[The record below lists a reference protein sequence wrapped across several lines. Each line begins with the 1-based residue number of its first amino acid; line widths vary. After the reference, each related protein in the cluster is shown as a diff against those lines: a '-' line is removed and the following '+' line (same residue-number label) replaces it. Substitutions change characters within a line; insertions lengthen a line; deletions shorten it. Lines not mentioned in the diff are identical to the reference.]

1 MKNTTFKIS
10 GYSFHQA
17 VSIQCFDMSL
27 ISGRQETDKKW
38 LMLFDPESDTATLD
52 HTMPKWY
59 AEPAILVE
67 AFAHDKIRK
76 SELECLTNS
85 GNSKRLAA
93 EKYCLTLV
101 DKHRLAWLKARKY
114 YYDFR
119 LRQSPN
125 DENKDQYTEVL
136 QYIENLLAKDDGVTT
151 EYLYSSKQAFET
163 NYYLTDFK
171 KITEHE
177 HQKWLVYYAADG
189 RVFLSEDS
197 PKWYRKL
204 ASLSEE
210 VCMAE
215 KYPELLE
222 GYSWADKDHFDA
234 VVEAMII
241 DRFTSGRT
249 RKNYIEARIQMFTLI
264 RDAKLNTIPGIQIA
278 LDYLI
283 ERQKAE
289 A

>member
-1 MKNTTFKIS
+1 
-10 GYSFHQA
+10 
-17 VSIQCFDMSL
+17 MSL

-67 AFAHDKIRK
+67 AFVHDKVRK

-136 QYIENLLAKDDGVTT
+136 QYIENLLAKDDGATT

-171 KITEHE
+171 KITKHE
-177 HQKWLVYYAADG
+177 DQKWLVYYAADG
-189 RVFLSEDS
+189 RVFLSENS

-215 KYPELLE
+215 
-222 GYSWADKDHFDA
+222 KDHFDA

-249 RKNYIEARIQMFTLI
+249 RKNYIEARIQMFALI
-264 RDAKLNTIPGIQIA
+264 RDAKLNTVPGIQIA
-278 LDYLI
+278 LDYLV

>member
-10 GYSFHQA
+10 GYSFNQA
-17 VSIQCFDMSL
+17 VNIQCFDMSL
-27 ISGRQETDKKW
+27 ISGCQEADKKW
-38 LMLFDPESDTATLD
+38 LMLFNPETDMATLD
-52 HTMPKWY
+52 HAMPKWY
-59 AEPAILVE
+59 AKPAILVE
-67 AFAHDKIRK
+67 AFAHGKVHKR
-76 SELECLTNS
+76 ELEYLTNS

-93 EKYCLTLV
+93 EKYCLALV
-101 DKHRLAWLKARKY
+101 GKYRLDWLKARKY
-114 YYDFR
+114 YYDFL

-125 DENKDQYTEVL
+125 GKNKDQYAEVL
-136 QYIENLLAKDDGVTT
+136 QYIEDLLTKDDKVIT

-163 NYYLTDFK
+163 NYYLTNFEK
-171 KITEHE
+171 FAKHE
-177 HQKWLVYYAADG
+177 DQKWLVYYATDG
-189 RVFLSEDS
+189 RVFLSDDS

-222 GYSWADKDHFDA
+222 GYSWADNDHFDA
-234 VVEAMII
+234 AVEAMII
-241 DRFTSGRT
+241 DRFTSSQT
-249 RKNYIEARIQMFTLI
+249 RKNYIKARIQMFTLI
-264 RDAKLNTIPGIQIA
+264 RNTRLNTIPGIQIA